1 MQFKI
6 NRNSWSQGKGI
17 DTFLFSPDGKYCCFG
32 FLAKEL
38 GYCDDDLKDIQEL
51 ISLTNQKNFFPESLI
66 LSRKNYNKILTYPT
80 KICCEIME
88 INDSKTIS
96 IIEKENKLI
105 ELFKSID
112 IELVFE

>member
-1 MQFKI
+1 MKFIIK
-6 NRNSWSQGKGI
+6 RDSWIQGQGI
-17 DTFLFSPDGKYCCFG
+17 DTYLFLPDSKYCCFG

-51 ISLTNQKNFFPESLI
+51 ITLTNNKNLFPESLI
-66 LSRKNYNKILTYPT
+66 LSRKNYDKILTYPT

-88 INDSKTIS
+88 INDNKEIS
-96 IIEKENKLI
+96 IAEKENKLI
-105 ELFKSID
+105 ELFKVID